1 MPVSAMTAEQY
12 FDDANRLFRDDLYW
26 AALLRYRQASEA
38 GMSSTL
44 LHYNTGVAHY
54 RAQQHIRAREEL
66 LRALD
71 SPSLRVATQY
81 NLGLNAYA
89 AGDTNEALRW
99 LRLARDQQEN
109 EKISLYARVAIARI
123 RAQQALDDPII
134 IEKQKRRR
142 ENSFTDLELRARI
155 SFGTDSNVFRS
166 PADQY
171 VDFSDPALPLVT
183 PEELSGAFMPVSLS
197 AKYTVNAFK
206 YEGFFAAYR
215 MSGRYY
221 QDKEFNNANELSHE
235 LSFGNE
241 YRRKNEENG
250 RERRVYSA
258 FKVAQHDEVYY
269 DPDDGASRI
278 VNNVV
283 IDDRLNYLRYGPELT
298 FRQSFERLAFGIN
311 FKGQLW
317 NYEELQVVPEY
328 DHEYLSF
335 GLYTQY
341 RFTPTSLLRLSG
353 KISTRQFGDR
363 RGRDLDG
370 TLDIANEDLRY
381 DYVDYG
387 LLARQ
392 RITDNMWF
400 GVEYEHRFREDQYL
414 GYNNYKRDSY
424 GGEIHWAI
432 GKRFDLEFS
441 GYYRLYDYPNA
452 FAFDNALVTRKTLET
467 ANGNLIATFR
477 MTRSLSLV
485 FEAEYRQQSS
495 NDTRI
500 QYDRNQY
507 VLGVRWEQ

>member
-1 MPVSAMTAEQY
+1 MTAEQF

-38 GMSSTL
+38 GLNTPL

-66 LRALD
+66 LKALD
-71 SPSLRVATQY
+71 SPFLRVTTQY

-99 LRLARDQQEN
+99 FRLARDQQEN
-109 EKISLYARVAIARI
+109 ETISDYARVAIARI

-134 IEKQKRRR
+134 IEKEKRRR
-142 ENSFTDLELRARI
+142 EQSFADLDLRGRV
-155 SFGTDSNVFRS
+155 SFGNDSNVFRS
-166 PADQY
+166 PSDQY
-171 VDFSDPALPLVT
+171 VDFSDPALPLIT
-183 PEELSGAFMPVSLS
+183 PQELSGVFMPVSLS

-206 YEGFFAAYR
+206 YEGFFGAYR

-221 QDKEFNNANELSHE
+221 QDKELDNANEYSHE

-241 YRRKNEENG
+241 YRRKDEDSG
-250 RERRVYSA
+250 RDRRVYSA

-269 DPDDGASRI
+269 DPDDGDSRI
-278 VNNVV
+278 VENVV
-283 IDDRLNYLRYGPELT
+283 IDDRMNYIRYGPELS
-298 FRQSFERLAFGIN
+298 FRQTIKDLTFGFN
-311 FKGQLW
+311 FTGQLW
-317 NYEELQVVPEY
+317 NYEELDVVPEY

-341 RFTPTSLLRLSG
+341 RFSPTSFLRVSG
-353 KISTRQFGDR
+353 NMSTRQYGDR

-381 DYVDYG
+381 DYVDFG
-387 LLARQ
+387 VLARQ
-392 RITDNMWF
+392 RITDDLWF
-400 GVEYEHRFREDQYL
+400 GVEYEYRDREDQYL
-414 GYNNYKRDSY
+414 GYNNYTRDSY
-424 GGEIHWAI
+424 GGEVHWSI
-432 GKRFDLEFS
+432 GERVELEFS

-452 FAFDNALVTRKTLET
+452 FAFNNSLAPLKTLET
-467 ANGNLIATFR
+467 ANGNFIATFQ
-477 MTRSLSLV
+477 MTRHLALV
-485 FEAEYRQQSS
+485 FEAEYREQAS

-500 QYDRNQY
+500 QYDRNQFI
-507 VLGVRWEQ
+507 LGVLWEQ